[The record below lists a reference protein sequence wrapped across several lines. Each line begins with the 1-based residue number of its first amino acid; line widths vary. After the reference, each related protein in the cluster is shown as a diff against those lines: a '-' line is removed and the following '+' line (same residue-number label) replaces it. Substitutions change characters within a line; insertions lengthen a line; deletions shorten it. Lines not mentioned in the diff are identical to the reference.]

1 MSRYLR
7 VTIQCSHLMDYHHL
21 QALRDV
27 VMVCVELVLEPL
39 ICSVQQLIT
48 GMRIHVHMTADYRYT
63 ETMYTYECI
72 IYCMTADYRNA

>member
-7 VTIQCSHLMDYHHL
+7 VIIQCSHLMGYHHL

-39 ICSVQQLIT
+39 ICSVQQLTT
-48 GMRIHVHMTADYRYT
+48 GIHIHVHMTADYRYT
-63 ETMYTYECI
+63 DTMYTYKCI